1 MSENEKNQNEKH
13 IAEKEAEEKLGFT
26 PPAFKIAEKIGDD
39 FKNVIADYYRIV
51 YTEDVIPLKYKYLMA
66 IATGIIAEHK
76 SKVMVDTKKA
86 LQFGATKEEILE
98 VLKMCVWWNGTP
110 TLVKII
116 PDIINYLDKKSE

>member
-1 MSENEKNQNEKH
+1 MSESKKH
-13 IAEKEAEEKLGFT
+13 IAEQEAQEKLGFT

-39 FKNVIADYYRIV
+39 FKDVIGDYYRVV

-76 SKVMVDTKKA
+76 SKVMIDTKKA

-98 VLKMCVWWNGTP
+98 VLKMCVWWNGAP

-116 PDIINYLDKKSE
+116 PDVINYLEKKD